1 MLKQL
6 LKRLNSVIFLS
17 HTTYCHRG
25 WGCESVIFLPH
36 IPTVMGVGVAE
47 MQQLKI
53 NFTLGVEK

>member
-17 HTTYCHRG
+17 HIPTVIG
-25 WGCESVIFLPH
+25 GGGCGSVIFLPH